1 VDAPRVSAG
10 PLTWPAPEV
19 HRSADGSIT
28 SYGYGGEVVLFTT
41 ARAQPD
47 VQPPLTV
54 VATVEVLV
62 CEVQCIPARFELTRV
77 LGVGPRQADSAGA
90 ALLDAAEAR
99 VPREP
104 TRAGLRVSVRRTTP
118 FVPGQPFEGELTVER
133 ADGSPEALAS
143 TDAFVPERLAGIAS
157 VQDFGEGP
165 GKLRLWGKASPD
177 AASAPPRMAGVVALA
192 SGGALEVSAPFEL
205 PPGLA
210 PHAAAATPPVPAR
223 APGLPWIL
231 LLAFLGGVL
240 LNAMPCVFPVLALKA
255 YGFARTVHADHG
267 SVRMHALAYTG
278 GILGSLLVLAGAV
291 LGLRA
296 AGHAVGWGFQ
306 FQEPLFVAVLSGL
319 VLLFALNLL
328 GVFELTVPSHGT
340 GTLVAAVDHAHG
352 PLRSAGEG
360 VLAVVL
366 ATPCSAPLLGTAVGF
381 AFAARAPVVLAVFA
395 TVGLGLAA
403 PFCALVLVPGLR
415 RRLPRP
421 GAWMERAKQLLGFAL
436 LGTGVWL
443 AGILG
448 SLAGVDGVVRLL
460 AFLVVLALVAWAWG
474 AWRRQPVLL
483 GGLLLVLGTGS
494 VALRFGSGPSAVAGR
509 EAWSDEAV
517 SYGLAQGRPVLVDF
531 TAEWC
536 LSCKFNERTVLA
548 SRPCSRRWRA
558 PGRRSWWL
566 TDTTRRGHRA
576 QVAAHGRAGVPMYL
590 VYSRRGG
597 PARGVARAAHRGHR
611 GVRARASGRRAGLAG
626 SLVVSEVNNTM
637 SLLRL
642 LLVCA
647 SCRSPPRSR
656 RRRGQPAPA
665 LTSGTRSAPR
675 TRSTSTEERSSSSSG
690 PTPSVPSSSATTP
703 ARRCR
708 GRWPRSPARRWS
720 GSRWTPPAT
729 TPRRSRSPGRRSRG
743 SPIRCS
749 RTRAARSAGPTG
761 RRPRRT
767 CS

>member
-1 VDAPRVSAG
+1 VLAAWILSLLVSAAPAPAASASGGLYEGKPRVHATLVSDVTQVEPGGAFRLGVQFRMDRGWHIYWKNPGEAGLASEVVWDAPRVAAG

-19 HRSADGSIT
+19 HRSPDGSIT
-28 SYGYGGEVVLFTT
+28 SYGYRGEVVLFTR

-47 VQPPLTV
+47 VQAPLTV

-77 LGVGPRQADSAGA
+77 LGVGPRQEDSAGA
-90 ALLDAAEAR
+90 ALLDAAAAR
-99 VPREP
+99 VPRSP
-104 TRAGLRVSVRRTTP
+104 SSADLRVSVRRTTP

-133 ADGSPEALAS
+133 ADGSPEALAP
-143 TDAFVPERLAGIAS
+143 TDPFVPERLAGILS
-157 VQDFGEGP
+157 VQGIAEAP

-177 AASAPPRMAGVVALA
+177 PAAAPPRIAGVVALK

-205 PPGLA
+205 PPGLV
-210 PHAAAATPPVPAR
+210 PHAAAASPPIPAP
-223 APGLPWIL
+223 APGLPWML

-255 YGFARTVHADHG
+255 YGFGRTVHADHG

-278 GILGSLLVLAGAV
+278 GILASLLVLAGAV
-291 LGLRA
+291 VGLRA

-306 FQEPLFVAVLSGL
+306 FQEPLFVAVLSGV

-381 AFAARAPVVLAVFA
+381 AFAASAPVVLAVFTA
-395 TVGLGLAA
+395 VGLGLAA

-448 SLAGVDGVVRLL
+448 ALTGVDGVVRLL

-483 GGLLLVLGTGS
+483 GGLLLVLATGW
-494 VALRFGSGPSAVAGR
+494 VALRFGSGAAALASGR
-509 EAWSDEAV
+509 EAWSEEAV
-517 SYGLAQGRPVLVDF
+517 SRSLAQGRPVLVDF

-548 SRPCSRRWRA
+548 SEPVQSVLARTRTQLLVADW
-558 PGRRSWWL
+558 
-566 TDTTRRGHRA
+566 TRRDPGIARRL
-576 QVAAHGRAGVPMYL
+576 AAHGRAGVPMYL
-590 VYSRRGG
+590 VF
-597 PARGVARAAHRGHR
+597 
-611 GVRARASGRRAGLAG
+611 
-626 SLVVSEVNNTM
+626 
-637 SLLRL
+637 
-642 LLVCA
+642 
-647 SCRSPPRSR
+647 
-656 RRRGQPAPA
+656 
-665 LTSGTRSAPR
+665 
-675 TRSTSTEERSSSSSG
+675 
-690 PTPSVPSSSATTP
+690 
-703 ARRCR
+703 
-708 GRWPRSPARRWS
+708 SPARPDRPEVLPELLTAETVVS
-720 GSRWTPPAT
+720 ALE
-729 TPRRSRSPGRRSRG
+729 
-743 SPIRCS
+743 
-749 RTRAARSAGPTG
+749 RAAAAPGSLGLSSS
-761 RRPRRT
+761 PR
-767 CS
+767 